1 MMAKNISRTDA
12 FHVHWYDTDCFGR
25 LTFPGFAR
33 FLEESAW
40 LHANELGF
48 GLNDTQEAGVVW
60 VIVRLEI
67 EICRI
72 PRWGDT
78 VQVKTWP
85 RGVDRL
91 FAYREF
97 EVCDPAGEVLARATS
112 TWIVLDRQERKAV
125 KPAIVSAIL
134 PYVDKRMVMNR
145 NARRISTSGDKQL
158 VASRRV
164 VFSDLDTNG
173 HVNNCKYLEWVVD
186 LMEYE
191 LLKDL
196 HKCAICL
203 NFVSELWYQD
213 EVDIYRSGSF
223 GDLVF
228 EGVAKSTGKS
238 VFVIC
243 IGESVD

>member
-1 MMAKNISRTDA
+1 MIPENISRTDP
-12 FHVHWYDTDCFGR
+12 FQVHWYDTDCFGR

-67 EICRI
+67 DIYRI
-72 PRWGDT
+72 PRWGDE

-97 EVCDPAGEVLARATS
+97 EVWDHDGGVLAKATS
-112 TWIVLDRQERKAV
+112 TWIVLDRLERKAV
-125 KPAIVSAIL
+125 KPAIVESIL
-134 PYVDKRMVMNR
+134 PYVDKRMVLER
-145 NARRISTSGDKQL
+145 NARRIPVSGEKKL
-158 VASRRV
+158 VASRQV

-186 LMEYE
+186 LMDYE
-191 LLKDL
+191 LLKNL
-196 HKCAICL
+196 HKCSICL
-203 NFVSELWYQD
+203 NFVSELLYLD
-213 EVDIYRSGSF
+213 GVDIYCFDASGSMA
-223 GDLVF
+223 F
-228 EGVAKSTGKS
+228 EGIAKSTGKS

-243 IGESVD
+243 IGEGD